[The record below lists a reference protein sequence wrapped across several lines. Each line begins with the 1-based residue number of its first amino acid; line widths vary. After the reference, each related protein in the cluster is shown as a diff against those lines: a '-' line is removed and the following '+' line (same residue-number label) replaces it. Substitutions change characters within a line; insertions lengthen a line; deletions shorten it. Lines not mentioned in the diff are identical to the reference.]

1 MCEVDKMLYRKVQ
14 KDIEKWLND
23 GHDALLITGARQVG
37 KSFLIRETLK
47 KNKINYVEFNFI
59 QNPNLLEI
67 FNSALKNDSDRFLME
82 LEVASNKNLTKDTV
96 IFFDEIQE
104 CKEIVTI
111 IKFLVENGKYKY
123 VLSGS
128 LLGVELRDLRSAP
141 VGYMRTIEM
150 FPIDLEE
157 FLIANKLSEKILN
170 YLKDCFDK
178 KLQVS
183 DFIHKR
189 LIDAF
194 YKYLIVGGMP
204 EAVDAF
210 IRTNDLNEVSTIH
223 KKIWQDYKKDFTRYE
238 EKYKLKLIS
247 IYDLIPAELN
257 SKNKRYN
264 FSNINKQLKFARYE
278 NNFNW
283 LIDAGVSIPVFNVT
297 EYQIPLEA
305 SKKSNLFKLF
315 LSDVGMLTT
324 FYGSATILKLLDNGN
339 DVNCGA
345 MFENAIAQ
353 ELRTHGFK
361 EYYFNNKKHGE
372 VDFLIE
378 YNNQLLP
385 IEVKSGKDYQKY
397 SALSY
402 FTSTNRF
409 DNAFV
414 LSNYNVKVEN
424 NITYYPIYMIMFIHS
439 NFKINDKVS
448 LNLDDIQI

>member
-104 CKEIVTI
+104 CKEIVTV

-150 FPIDLEE
+150 FPMDLEE

-194 YKYLIVGGMP
+194 YKYLIVGGC
-204 EAVDAF
+204 
-210 IRTNDLNEVSTIH
+210 
-223 KKIWQDYKKDFTRYE
+223 
-238 EKYKLKLIS
+238 LKQS
-247 IYDLIPAELN
+247 
-257 SKNKRYN
+257 
-264 FSNINKQLKFARYE
+264 
-278 NNFNW
+278 
-283 LIDAGVSIPVFNVT
+283 
-297 EYQIPLEA
+297 
-305 SKKSNLFKLF
+305 
-315 LSDVGMLTT
+315 ML
-324 FYGSATILKLLDNGN
+324 L
-339 DVNCGA
+339 
-345 MFENAIAQ
+345 
-353 ELRTHGFK
+353 
-361 EYYFNNKKHGE
+361 
-372 VDFLIE
+372 
-378 YNNQLLP
+378 
-385 IEVKSGKDYQKY
+385 
-397 SALSY
+397 
-402 FTSTNRF
+402 
-409 DNAFV
+409 
-414 LSNYNVKVEN
+414 
-424 NITYYPIYMIMFIHS
+424 
-439 NFKINDKVS
+439 
-448 LNLDDIQI
+448 

>member
-82 LEVASNKNLTKDTV
+82 LEVASNKNLAKDTV

-150 FPIDLEE
+150 FPMDLEE

-305 SKKSNLFKLF
+305 SKKSNLFK
-315 LSDVGMLTT
+315 
-324 FYGSATILKLLDNGN
+324 
-339 DVNCGA
+339 
-345 MFENAIAQ
+345 
-353 ELRTHGFK
+353 
-361 EYYFNNKKHGE
+361 
-372 VDFLIE
+372 
-378 YNNQLLP
+378 
-385 IEVKSGKDYQKY
+385 
-397 SALSY
+397 
-402 FTSTNRF
+402 
-409 DNAFV
+409 
-414 LSNYNVKVEN
+414 
-424 NITYYPIYMIMFIHS
+424 
-439 NFKINDKVS
+439 
-448 LNLDDIQI
+448 